1 MKPIFLT
8 ALLALAVCLRAP
20 AQDAPQTPAP
30 KRPAG
35 KSAPPSPGQLPFG
48 PAKPLGAIVPPAG
61 LPGMAPVIQT
71 SALLKVNVT
80 YQSHSQR
87 IPWQKESPG
96 SRRGLGVVLA
106 GNRVLVT
113 GQMVGDATYIELE
126 LPESGQKLPAK
137 VEAVDYE
144 ANLALLAPASPEK
157 EAAFF
162 AGLKP
167 MSVDTSARIGDAL
180 NVWQTGRVGE
190 LIVTP
195 MRVGKVM
202 TQSYAVPNA
211 SFLVYEAQGIIRSEA
226 NSFTLP
232 VVKGGRLA
240 GLLLRYDSKNQV
252 ATILPAPIIE
262 HFLKDVA
269 KAPYEGFPSLGVE
282 FQTTLDEQFRDWLG
296 LAPDQPGVYISKVVK
311 GASAD
316 AAGVK
321 KGDIM
326 LSINGA
332 RIDSRGDYADPQYGA
347 LSISHVVRGR
357 AYVGDEVEI
366 KVLRDGGE
374 LTLKSKLTRKLPED
388 YLVLPYLYDR
398 GAKYVLHGG
407 LLFQELTQPY
417 LGSFGREQLGGP
429 LLRLSRV
436 ASDPELFE
444 EDGRKRV
451 VFLSAVLPTPTTQG
465 YERLSGQVVTTVNGV
480 KITEIKDLAEA
491 FTKPKDGIH
500 TVELREFPFI
510 VHLDAASAERDNL
523 QLMNGMFRIGSLKRL
538 E

>member
-1 MKPIFLT
+1 MKLFFST
-8 ALLALAVCLRAP
+8 ALLLTAATSIMGQAPKPKQAP
-20 AQDAPQTPAP
+20 AQ
-30 KRPAG
+30 
-35 KSAPPSPGQLPFG
+35 
-48 PAKPLGAIVPPAG
+48 PPAAA
-61 LPGMAPVIQT
+61 PMQPVIQT

-80 YQSHSQR
+80 YQAHSQR

-126 LPESGQKLPAK
+126 LPESGQKLPAR

-144 ANLALLAPASPEK
+144 ANLALLAPASTMDK
-157 EAAFF
+157 QAAFF
-162 AGLKP
+162 TAVRP
-167 MSVDTSARIGDAL
+167 MSLDTSARIGDAL

-195 MRVGKVM
+195 MRVSKVM
-202 TQSYAVPNA
+202 TQGYVVPGA

-232 VVKGGRLA
+232 VVKGGKLA
-240 GLLLRYDSKNQV
+240 GLLIRYDSKNQV
-252 ATILPAPIIE
+252 ATLLPAPIIE
-262 HFLKDVA
+262 HFLQDVA

-282 FQTTLDEQFRDWLG
+282 FQVTLDEQFREYLG
-296 LAPDQPGVYISKVVK
+296 LKPDQPGVFISKVVK
-311 GASAD
+311 GASA
-316 AAGVK
+316 AVAGVE

-332 RIDSRGDYADPQYGA
+332 QIDSRGNYQDPQYGA
-347 LSISHVVRGR
+347 LSISHIVRGR
-357 AYVGDEVEI
+357 AFVGDEVEI
-366 KVLRDGGE
+366 RVLREGKE

-388 YLVLPYLYDR
+388 NLVLPYLFDK
-398 GAKYVLHGG
+398 GTKYMLHGG
-407 LLFQELTQPY
+407 MLFQELTQPY
-417 LGSFGREQLGGP
+417 LDAFGREQLGGP
-429 LLRLSRV
+429 LLRLARV
-436 ASDPELFE
+436 ANDPELFE
-444 EDGRKRV
+444 DEGRKRV
-451 VFLSAVLPTPTTQG
+451 VFLSAVLPTPSTQG
-465 YERLSGQVVTTVNGV
+465 YERLSGQVVTAVNGV
-480 KITEIKDLAEA
+480 KISEIKDLAEA

-500 TVELREFPFI
+500 IIELREFPFLL
-510 VHLDAASAERDNL
+510 HLDAIAAERDNL

>member
-8 ALLALAVCLRAP
+8 ALLIAAATCAMGQEP
-20 AQDAPQTPAP
+20 AQSPAP
-30 KRPAG
+30 KRPQG
-35 KSAPPSPGQLPFG
+35 KSTPPAPGQRPFG
-48 PAKPLGAIVPPAG
+48 PAKPVGAIVPPAG
-61 LPGMAPVIQT
+61 LPGMAPIIQT

-126 LPESGQKLPAK
+126 LPESGQKLPAR

-144 ANLALLAPASPEK
+144 ANLALLAPASTMDK
-157 EAAFF
+157 QAAFF
-162 AGLKP
+162 SGLRP
-167 MSVDTSARIGDAL
+167 MSLDTSARIGDAL

-195 MRVGKVM
+195 MRVSKVM
-202 TQSYAVPNA
+202 TQGYVVPNA

-232 VVKGGRLA
+232 VVKGGKLA
-240 GLLLRYDSKNQV
+240 GLLIRYDSKNQV
-252 ATILPAPIIE
+252 ATVLPAPIIE
-262 HFLKDVA
+262 HFLEDVA

-282 FQTTLDEQFRDWLG
+282 FQITLDEQFREWLG
-296 LAPDQPGVYISKVVK
+296 LKSDQPGVFISKVVK

-316 AAGVK
+316 AAGVR

-326 LSINGA
+326 LAINGA
-332 RIDSRGDYADPQYGA
+332 QIDSRGNYQDPQYGA
-347 LSISHVVRGR
+347 LSVSHIVRGR
-357 AYVGDEVEI
+357 AFVGDEIEI
-366 KVLRDGGE
+366 KVLRDGKE
-374 LTLKSKLTRKLPED
+374 RTLKSKLARKQPED
-388 YLVLPYLYDR
+388 YLVLPYLFDQ

-417 LGSFGREQLGGP
+417 LNSFGREQLGGA

-436 ASDPELFE
+436 AAEPELFE
-444 EDGRKRV
+444 QEGRKRV
-451 VFLSAVLPTPTTQG
+451 VFLSAVLPTPSTQG

-500 TVELREFPFI
+500 TVELREFPFLI
-510 VHLDAASAERDNL
+510 HLDAASAERDNL

-538 E
+538 D